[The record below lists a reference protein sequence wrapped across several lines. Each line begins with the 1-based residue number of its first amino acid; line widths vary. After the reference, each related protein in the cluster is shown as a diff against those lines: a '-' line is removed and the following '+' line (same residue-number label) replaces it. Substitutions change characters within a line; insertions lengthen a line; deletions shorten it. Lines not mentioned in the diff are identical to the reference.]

1 MLFHDRTY
9 AAFLLE
15 EKLHQFKSKNGVV
28 LAIPRGGVP
37 IGYQLAHLLR
47 LPLDIIVSKKIP
59 HPMNPEFAVGSV
71 CGDEVELDDIS
82 TKSISPQYLKQ
93 QIARLKKEAK
103 EKYKL
108 FRGDRVPLP
117 LKGKIA
123 IVTDDGIATG
133 DTMLSA
139 VRAIRKQKPS
149 KIVVAVPVAS
159 TSASRLL
166 TPEADEFICLS
177 LPRDFRAV
185 GEFYENFS
193 EVPDEE
199 VMRLLHKADTE
210 VDLANGVTVEN
221 GERK

>member
-1 MLFHDRTY
+1 MIFHDRTY

-15 EKLHQFKSKNGVV
+15 EKLRQYKSKNGVV

-37 IGYQLAHLLR
+37 IGYQLGRLLH
-47 LPLDIIVSKKIP
+47 LPLEIIVSKKIP

-71 CGDEVELDDIS
+71 CGDEVELDELSI
-82 TKSISPQYLKQ
+82 KSISQQYLKQ

-108 FRGDRVPLP
+108 FHGDRQPLS
-117 LKGKIA
+117 LKGKVVI
-123 IVTDDGIATG
+123 ITDDGIATG

-149 KIVVAVPVAS
+149 KIVIAVPVSS
-159 TSASRLL
+159 TNASRLL
-166 TPEADEFICLS
+166 IPEADEFICLS
-177 LPRDFRAV
+177 TPRDFRAV

-193 EVPDEE
+193 EVPDDE
-199 VMRLLHKADTE
+199 VIRLLSKADTE
-210 VDLANGVTVEN
+210 VNLSV
-221 GERK
+221 